1 MINKN
6 KNELKDLQIQGQIKI
21 IQLTNDITGGI
32 IKTYTETKNK
42 LFLIIFFLFYGIMQF
57 LPQRK

>member
-21 IQLTNDITGGI
+21 IQLTNDITEGI
-32 IKTYTETKNK
+32 IKSSEN
-42 LFLIIFFLFYGIMQF
+42 
-57 LPQRK
+57 

>member
-21 IQLTNDITGGI
+21 IQLTNGITGGI
-32 IKTYTETKNK
+32 IKSSEN
-42 LFLIIFFLFYGIMQF
+42 Q
-57 LPQRK
+57 

>member
-1 MINKN
+1 MSLKKNFYKNKRLIKCNKKNMINKN

-32 IKTYTETKNK
+32 IKSSEN
-42 LFLIIFFLFYGIMQF
+42 
-57 LPQRK
+57 